1 MASHRLIEDYLA
13 DLGRR
18 LPPQVVD
25 ELADGLAE
33 TWHHHLAAGLPP
45 TQAAR
50 TAIAEFGSVE
60 QVTTAFVTQS
70 PARRTARLLLA
81 TGPLV
86 GACWGVSLAA
96 AHAWTWP
103 VAPAVAVA
111 YGATLL
117 AVVASLLASA
127 TSRRSYRTAQW
138 GAAGSLGLIALDAT
152 MLAAVLLIA
161 PTPAAP
167 MLVAV
172 PASLT
177 RIGLTLRSLP
187 RALAR

>member
-18 LPPQVVD
+18 LPPDVID

-33 TWHHHLAAGLPP
+33 TWHRHLAAGLAP

-50 TAIAEFGSVE
+50 AAIAEFGTVE
-60 QVTTAFVTQS
+60 EITTAFVAQA

-86 GACWGVSLAA
+86 GACWGASLAA

-103 VAPAVAVA
+103 VAPAAAVL

-117 AVVASLLASA
+117 AVIASLLISA
-127 TSRRSYRTAQW
+127 TSRHSYRAAQL
-138 GAAGSLGLIALDAT
+138 GAAGGLGLIALDAT

-161 PTPAAP
+161 PTPVGP

-172 PASLT
+172 PVSLT

-187 RALAR
+187 RALPR